1 MIAFILADLYS
12 QTATGP
18 ITLEKKK
25 YYMNGQVIKGKEL
38 KSILASNPASRPEYQ
53 KFKANMN
60 VASPLIIVG
69 SACILTGAVINLS
82 SSIKEANDV
91 NNGELGNSYPGGL
104 GLILVGAACDLAALP
119 FLFPAQ
125 KHLVKS
131 VEDYNASLKTSGRI
145 PAKVDVVLHPA
156 TIGIRVTF

>member
-1 MIAFILADLYS
+1 
-12 QTATGP
+12 
-18 ITLEKKK
+18 
-25 YYMNGQVIKGKEL
+25 
-38 KSILASNPASRPEYQ
+38 
-53 KFKANMN
+53 
-60 VASPLIIVG
+60 
-69 SACILTGAVINLS
+69 VINLS

-145 PAKVDVVLHPA
+145 PAQVEMVLHPSA
-156 TIGIRVTF
+156 IGIRVTF